1 MAVGNWQL
9 ATTNGNNKRQR
20 QTATTNGN
28 NKRQQQTATTNDKRQ
43 RQTATTNDKRLMGD
57 GNYDNPEIRSYRDLA
72 AWQKARALVKRVYGA
87 TALFPSDES
96 FGLVR
101 QIRRAAVSVPSNIAE
116 GYGRGSLGDYIR
128 FLQVARGSLFELET
142 QIILANDLEYLTEEQ
157 TNSLTEDI
165 QQCARILQG
174 LIASLKG
181 KQ

>member
-1 MAVGNWQL
+1 M
-9 ATTNGNNKRQR
+9 TNEK
-20 QTATTNGN
+20 
-28 NKRQQQTATTNDKRQ
+28 
-43 RQTATTNDKRLMGD
+43 
-57 GNYDNPEIRSYRDLA
+57 YSNPKISDYRDLT
-72 AWQKARALVKRVYGA
+72 AWQKSRALVKRVYGA
-87 TALFPSDES
+87 TALFPNDES

-101 QIRRAAVSVPSNIAE
+101 QIRRAVVSVPSNIAE

-142 QIILANDLEYLTEEQ
+142 QVILANDLEYLTEEQ

-174 LIASLKG
+174 LIASLKR